1 MTPEPGSYHDSVL
14 GSAPGSFINLFLAQW
29 QEHIS
34 TFPPRY
40 QTGKQIL
47 HGSRLRPLLVA
58 WGYLLAGADFNDDLR
73 ADVAR
78 LAVYVELLHKATI
91 LVDDL
96 IDDDSVR
103 NGEES
108 FHAQFSDSEAIL
120 FAIYLLGDSLER
132 LTQMADSVDA
142 DKWYRD
148 VTHLLAAAIK
158 EMSAGGIEEVTG
170 AGDNLA
176 ILAKTRRL
184 VELQTIA
191 LVKNG
196 LLTGYKYGHGG
207 EQHTATIESLGYDS
221 GYIFQVLN
229 DLEPF
234 LGETLNAAHKG
245 EVNFDILRSRKNMTV
260 AFIYSRLKSSD
271 QDRFQRMVRS
281 TDPRLPSVLLE
292 WFAKYNVLSDV
303 LDNLADVKMNIAANL
318 NLLPLDTP
326 RCTGFSAFVNYVFSA
341 AVKRIGGAYGEKLS
355 EILIK

>member
-1 MTPEPGSYHDSVL
+1 
-14 GSAPGSFINLFLAQW
+14 
-29 QEHIS
+29 
-34 TFPPRY
+34 
-40 QTGKQIL
+40 
-47 HGSRLRPLLVA
+47 
-58 WGYLLAGADFNDDLR
+58 LAGTHFDDDRR

-91 LVDDL
+91 LIDDL

-108 FHAQFSDSEAIL
+108 FHAQFSGSETIL

-132 LTQMADSVDA
+132 LAKMADSVDA

-158 EMSAGGIEEVTG
+158 EMSSGGIEEVTG
-170 AGDNLA
+170 AGDHLG
-176 ILAKTRRL
+176 IFAKTKRL

-196 LLTGYKYGHGG
+196 LLTGYKYGRGS
-207 EQHTATIESLGYDS
+207 EEHTTTIESLGYDS

-234 LGETLNAAHKG
+234 LGEDLNAAHKG
-245 EVNFDILRSRKNMTV
+245 AANFDILRSRKNMTV
-260 AFIYSRLKSSD
+260 AFIYGRLKSSD
-271 QDRFQRMVRS
+271 RNKFHRLVQS
-281 TDPRLPSVLLE
+281 TDPRLPSVLIQ
-292 WFAKYNVLSDV
+292 WFATYNVLSDV
-303 LDNLADVKMNIAANL
+303 LDNLADVKLSIVANL
-318 NLLPLDTP
+318 NLLPLDVP
-326 RCTGFSAFVNYVFSA
+326 RRTGFCTFVNYVFSA
-341 AVKRIGGAYGEKLS
+341 AVRRIGGAYGEKLS